1 MPVRGDNTYK
11 TYRTPAQIRNSTTVK
26 ARATSLNSAIFF
38 RKRTIAT
45 PKTNN
50 RVGPNFDNTGDK
62 FVYQNS
68 RQIINML
75 CMKHLR

>member
-38 RKRTIAT
+38 YKQTIAT
-45 PKTNN
+45 PDLVVF
-50 RVGPNFDNTGDK
+50 RCSDVMF
-62 FVYQNS
+62 
-68 RQIINML
+68 L
-75 CMKHLR
+75 CRY